1 MTNEDI
7 SNISRN
13 YNSAL
18 DIEECVNSVLRQT
31 SGRWD
36 IYIVDDAST
45 DSSKE
50 IYGKYLHNQKISI
63 IYNKKNL
70 GYIRSLKK

>member
-1 MTNEDI
+1 MSNE
-7 SNISRN
+7 NISILITN

-18 DIEECVNSVLRQT
+18 YIEECVNSVLSQT